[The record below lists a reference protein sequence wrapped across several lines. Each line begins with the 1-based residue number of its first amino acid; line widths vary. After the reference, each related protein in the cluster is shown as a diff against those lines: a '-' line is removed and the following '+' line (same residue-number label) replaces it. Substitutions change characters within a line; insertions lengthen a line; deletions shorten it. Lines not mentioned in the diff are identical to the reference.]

1 MNKNLEHLLHAVI
14 IGVVLCLIMT
24 KVLGQ
29 STGVACDRS
38 IVLASVALIY
48 MVMFGHN
55 FPPGVINPSF
65 KF

>member
-1 MNKNLEHLLHAVI
+1 MNKNLEHILHAVI
-14 IGVVLCLIMT
+14 IGVVLCIIMT

-29 STGVACDRS
+29 STGLACDRS

-48 MVMFGHN
+48 MVMFGHK
-55 FPPGVINPSF
+55 FPPGAINPSF

>member
-1 MNKNLEHLLHAVI
+1 MNKNLEHILHAVI

-48 MVMFGHN
+48 MVMLGHK
-55 FPPGVINPSF
+55 FPPGVINRF
-65 KF
+65 F